1 MKNKTDIPVFIFCG
15 GKGTRLREETEF
27 KPKPMVSIGGKPILW
42 HIMKLYRHWGYRRFI
57 LCLGYKANQIKDY
70 FINQQKYTSDFILDT
85 KTNQVAYH
93 QNDLQDDFHITF
105 VETGEDTLTSER
117 LLIASKYLQKDDQ
130 EFMVTYGDGLTDL
143 NVKRVLAFHHRQGT
157 IGTITAVHP
166 TTKYGVVK
174 MNKKTKKVNWFQQY
188 PVMADYINAGFMV
201 FQKDFLKYL
210 KKNEMIE
217 PVLANL
223 AKDGELSMYA
233 YNGYWQCMDTYKD
246 VEDLNDQWKKG
257 PRWKIWQ

>member
-1 MKNKTDIPVFIFCG
+1 MKSKIDIPVFIFCG

-27 KPKPMVSIGGKPILW
+27 KPKPMVLIGGKPILW
-42 HIMKLYRHWGYRRFI
+42 HIMKLYHHWGYKRFI
-57 LCLGYKANQIKDY
+57 LCLGYKANLIKDY
-70 FINQQKYTSDFILDT
+70 FLNQQKYISDFNLDT
-85 KTNQVAYH
+85 KTNQITFH
-93 QNDLQDDFHITF
+93 QNNLQDDFQITF
-105 VETGEDTLTSER
+105 VETGEDTFTSER
-117 LLIASKYLQKDDQ
+117 LLVASKYLRKDDK
-130 EFMVTYGDGLTDL
+130 EFMVTYGDGITDL
-143 NVKRVLAFHHRQGT
+143 NITRVLAFHHRQKT

-174 MNKKTKKVNWFQQY
+174 MNKKNKKVNWFQQY

-201 FQKDFLKYL
+201 FRREFLKYL

-217 PVLANL
+217 PILADL
-223 AKDGELSMYA
+223 AKDGELSMYSH
-233 YNGYWQCMDTYKD
+233 NGYWQCMDTYKD